1 MFSTNPNNPI
11 NPSSDKVPHK
21 SRFRQKKVAIF
32 QSEFFSMKK
41 VFSIVFLVMLLFAF
55 FSCKKESE
63 TFQTA
68 SLNDYFPLITGKT
81 YLYRLDSTVPVSFG
95 NALAVKSYQAKDSIE
110 STFTD
115 NEGRLSYRI
124 FRYTR
129 DTAGLQP
136 WTFAATFYAT
146 ATDNQVEYVDN
157 NLRFIKLHAPVTEGY
172 TWMAHSFIDT
182 KSFNTT
188 VGYLD
193 DWEYEYRNVD
203 ASYDVLNTTY
213 DSTVTVFQH
222 DETTPEGPFDPN
234 LDVQIR
240 TYGLE
245 VYAKGI
251 GLIYKEFLYWNWQR
265 NPSPPKYQDASYGVK
280 LQLLS
285 HN

>member
-1 MFSTNPNNPI
+1 
-11 NPSSDKVPHK
+11 
-21 SRFRQKKVAIF
+21 
-32 QSEFFSMKK
+32 MKK
-41 VFSIVFLVMLLFAF
+41 SFGVVSVVILLLVGL

-63 TFQTA
+63 TLQTF
-68 SLNDYFPLITGKT
+68 SLTDYFPLHLGKT
-81 YLYRLDSTVPVSFG
+81 YLYRLDSTVPASFG
-95 NALAVKSYQAKDSIE
+95 SILAVRSYQAMDSIE

-115 NEGRLSYRI
+115 NAGRLSYRI
-124 FRYTR
+124 FRFTR

-136 WTFAATFYAT
+136 WTFAATFFAT
-146 ATDNQVEYVDN
+146 PTDQTIEYVDN
-157 NLRFIKLHAPVTEGY
+157 NLRFLKLHAPVVEGY
-172 TWMAHSFIDT
+172 SWLAHSFIDT
-182 KSFNTT
+182 RSLNTT

-193 DWEYEYRNVD
+193 DWEYEYRTVD
-203 ASYDVLNTTY
+203 SVYNVLNTTY

-245 VYAKGI
+245 VYAKGV

-265 NPSPPKYQDASYGVK
+265 NPPPPKYQDASYGVK
-280 LQLLS
+280 LQLIN